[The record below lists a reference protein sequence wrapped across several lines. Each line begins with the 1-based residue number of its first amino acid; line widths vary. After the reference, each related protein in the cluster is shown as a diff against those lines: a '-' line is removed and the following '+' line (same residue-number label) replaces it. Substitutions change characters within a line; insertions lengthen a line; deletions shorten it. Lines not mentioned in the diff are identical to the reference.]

1 VATQQPATIHPLAAF
16 RTLPNQLTLVRLGL
30 SLVLFGLIA
39 AHAWAS
45 CLIVFALASLTDWL
59 DGWLARRWAQTS
71 DLGRVLDPLV
81 DKVLICGIFTFLL
94 PLGHADGWMTPWM
107 VTLVVA
113 RELLITG
120 LRGYLESIGVPFGAD
135 WLGKLKMTLQCVAA
149 VVLFVALLP
158 PPAGVRDLVW
168 WLRLGVVYVMLLAT
182 ALSGLQYVWRAAL
195 ALGRNPAGKASL

>member
-1 VATQQPATIHPLAAF
+1 VATQQPATLGPLASF
-16 RTLPNQLTLVRLGL
+16 RTLPNQLTLVRLVL
-30 SLVLFGLIA
+30 SVVLFGLIA
-39 AHAWAS
+39 FHAWAS
-45 CLIVFALASLTDWL
+45 CLVVFALASITDWL

-135 WLGKLKMTLQCVAA
+135 WLGKLKMTLQCVTA
-149 VVLFVALLP
+149 VVLFAALLP
-158 PPAGVRDLVW
+158 QPGNLPAPVSWV
-168 WLRLGVVYVMLLAT
+168 RLGVVYLMLLVT
-182 ALSGLQYVWRAAL
+182 ALSGLQYVWRAAWV
-195 ALGRNPAGKASL
+195 LGRSAPGKASL